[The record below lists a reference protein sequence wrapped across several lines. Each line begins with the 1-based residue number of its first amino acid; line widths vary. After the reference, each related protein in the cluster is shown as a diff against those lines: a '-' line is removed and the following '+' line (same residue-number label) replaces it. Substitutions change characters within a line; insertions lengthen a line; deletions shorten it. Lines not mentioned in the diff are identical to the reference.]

1 MKTIALAVSVFLSLI
16 SANSFAA
23 DDGARGAV
31 YEMNGLVLTITERSL
46 KLLDRADNGGHA
58 LKILKGEIPAI
69 SIKEAIEKMQASHGL
84 FQEKSVMLSPA
95 SNLLIEF
102 EGRVANLIISHIC
115 RGRDGNYLALSVPD
129 IYFSENMPA
138 SIDGREK
145 IIKQL
150 NISTDPSVGLLLQSR
165 FSWSL
170 LSDYWWFLQNKMDY
184 DRKFK
189 VQGLINYA
197 ETKSENGEIE
207 RLELMIMIIKINA
220 LP

>member
-1 MKTIALAVSVFLSLI
+1 
-16 SANSFAA
+16 
-23 DDGARGAV
+23 
-31 YEMNGLVLTITERSL
+31 
-46 KLLDRADNGGHA
+46 
-58 LKILKGEIPAI
+58 
-69 SIKEAIEKMQASHGL
+69 MQASHGL

-129 IYFSENMPA
+129 IYFSENMPM
-138 SIDGREK
+138 SIDGQEK

-150 NISTDPSVGLLLQSR
+150 IISTDPSVGLLLQSR

-170 LSDYWWFLQNKMDY
+170 LSDYWWFLQNKIDY

-207 RLELMIMIIKINA
+207 RLELMIMIIKISA

>member
-1 MKTIALAVSVFLSLI
+1 MKTIILAIFVFLSLI

-23 DDGARGAV
+23 DDGTRGAV

-46 KLLDRADNGGHA
+46 KLLDRADDGKHA
-58 LKILKGEIPAI
+58 SKILNGEIHAI

-84 FQEKSVMLSPA
+84 FHKKAITLSPT

-102 EGRVANLIISHIC
+102 EGRISDLIINHCC
-115 RGRDGNYLALSVPD
+115 RGRDGNYLTLSVPN
-129 IYFSENMPA
+129 IYFSENLA
-138 SIDGREK
+138 IKINGQEK

-150 NISTDPSVGLLLQSR
+150 NISTDPSVGLLLQTR

-207 RLELMIMIIKINA
+207 RLELMIMIIKISA

>member
-1 MKTIALAVSVFLSLI
+1 MKIVLFVFAFLSLI
-16 SANSFAA
+16 NSSSFAE
-23 DDGARGAV
+23 DNGARGTV

-46 KLLDRADNGGHA
+46 KLIDRADNGEHA
-58 LKILKGEIPAI
+58 LKILKGGI
-69 SIKEAIEKMQASHGL
+69 STMSIREAVEKIQASHGL

-129 IYFSENMPA
+129 IYLSENIPV

-150 NISTDPSVGLLLQSR
+150 IISTDPSVGLLLQTR

-207 RLELMIMIIKINA
+207 RLELMIMIIKISA